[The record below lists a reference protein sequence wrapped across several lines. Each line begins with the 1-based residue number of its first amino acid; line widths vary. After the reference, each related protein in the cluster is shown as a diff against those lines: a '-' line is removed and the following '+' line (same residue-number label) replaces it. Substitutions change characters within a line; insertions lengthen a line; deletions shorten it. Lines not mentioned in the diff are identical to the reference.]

1 MRYILRQE
9 NESDIVFLAEGGHN
23 WRQVGSQVVSHEH
36 FNFLLW
42 DGSDVAE
49 EDLFQK
55 KKFLKNFYVYWLVGT
70 LRYW

>member
-1 MRYILRQE
+1 MRGIFRQE
-9 NESDIVFLAEGGHN
+9 NESEVVFFAEVGHN

-42 DGSDVAE
+42 DGSDVAK

-55 KKFLKNFYVYWLVGT
+55 NNFLNSFYVYWL
-70 LRYW
+70 